1 MSQKCKVRIN
11 LNGISDK
18 KASSVRKAL
27 EPDNVNFPSGLS
39 LNIEQK
45 GNCLILNFQNKGNMK
60 NCLLYTS
67 PSPRDQR
74 GSRMPGC
81 G

>member
-1 MSQKCKVRIN
+1 MSQKCKIRIN

-60 NCLLYTS
+60 KMISTIDEVLEHTGIALEVIK
-67 PSPRDQR
+67 
-74 GSRMPGC
+74 
-81 G
+81 

>member
-60 NCLLYTS
+60 KMISTIDEVLEHTGIALEVIK
-67 PSPRDQR
+67 
-74 GSRMPGC
+74 
-81 G
+81 

>member
-45 GNCLILNFQNKGNMK
+45 GNCLILNFHNKGNMK
-60 NCLLYTS
+60 KLISTIDEVLEHT
-67 PSPRDQR
+67 
-74 GSRMPGC
+74 GIALEVIK
-81 G
+81 

>member
-27 EPDNVNFPSGLS
+27 EPDNVKFPSGLS

-60 NCLLYTS
+60 KLISTIDEVLEHT
-67 PSPRDQR
+67 
-74 GSRMPGC
+74 GIALEVIK
-81 G
+81 

>member
-60 NCLLYTS
+60 KLISTIDEVLEHT
-67 PSPRDQR
+67 
-74 GSRMPGC
+74 GIALEVIK
-81 G
+81 

>member
-39 LNIEQK
+39 LNIEHK

-60 NCLLYTS
+60 KMISTIDEVLEHTGIALEVIK
-67 PSPRDQR
+67 
-74 GSRMPGC
+74 
-81 G
+81 

>member
-11 LNGISDK
+11 LNDISDK
-18 KASSVRKAL
+18 KASSVREAL

-60 NCLLYTS
+60 KMISTIDEVLEHTGIALEVIK
-67 PSPRDQR
+67 
-74 GSRMPGC
+74 
-81 G
+81 

>member
-45 GNCLILNFQNKGNMK
+45 GNCLILNFQNEGDMK
-60 NCLLYTS
+60 KLISTIDEVLEHT
-67 PSPRDQR
+67 
-74 GSRMPGC
+74 GIALEVIK
-81 G
+81 